1 MNEIMEY
8 LVSLFSNLLK
18 RNDDLYK
25 LMKEEEKENR
35 ERRLR
40 FDLEEVGYSFCSEV
54 STSEN
59 LENLNNR
66 EKPCLSLKTLAEA
79 FDKMLLNILSR

>member
-18 RNDDLYK
+18 RNDDLFTNLGK
-25 LMKEEEKENR
+25 KKR
-35 ERRLR
+35 KKKKIERG
-40 FDLEEVGYSFCSEV
+40 DLESISKIEEVGYSFCCEV

-66 EKPCLSLKTLAEA
+66 EKPCLSPFLENVRRN
-79 FDKMLLNILSR
+79 FR

>member
-25 LMKEEEKENR
+25 LMKEEEEENR

-40 FDLEEVGYSFCSEV
+40 FDLE
-54 STSEN
+54 
-59 LENLNNR
+59 
-66 EKPCLSLKTLAEA
+66 
-79 FDKMLLNILSR
+79 SRRSWIFFLF